1 MPFWKQGPVAIDI
14 EWQSELEASLEAGRM
29 PLLDL
34 GSSHLIID
42 DLSML
47 TALRTFA
54 AHRADVLAPVMIAG
68 GTSSLWL
75 AALIEMQP
83 ATGPRRPL
91 APTGIFAGADQ
102 ASYLAT
108 LTTLTPARRLEAGR
122 MSQAIPANMLP
133 LFTPYTQARPTLPW
147 DALPFAVTEEAL
159 TSTRSSGSQLTAVPA
174 TVRTEATTLDAWVS
188 WVAIGLTLLL
198 VLLAL
203 IP

>member
-1 MPFWKQGPVAIDI
+1 MPFWNQAPVAIDI

-34 GSSHLIID
+34 GSSHLLLD
-42 DLSML
+42 DLAML
-47 TALRTFA
+47 AALRTFV
-54 AHRADVLAPVMIAG
+54 AHRVDVMAPVMVAG

-75 AALIEMQP
+75 AVLMQMQP
-83 ATGPRRPL
+83 NTTLRQPL
-91 APTGIFAGADQ
+91 APTVVFAGADR

-108 LTTLTPARRLEAGR
+108 LTTLAPERPSEAERMPASA
-122 MSQAIPANMLP
+122 PANMLP

-159 TSTRSSGSQLTAVPA
+159 TSSHVPGAQLTASGETINTGA
-174 TVRTEATTLDAWVS
+174 TSLDTWVS
-188 WVAIGLTLLL
+188 WAMIGLTLLL